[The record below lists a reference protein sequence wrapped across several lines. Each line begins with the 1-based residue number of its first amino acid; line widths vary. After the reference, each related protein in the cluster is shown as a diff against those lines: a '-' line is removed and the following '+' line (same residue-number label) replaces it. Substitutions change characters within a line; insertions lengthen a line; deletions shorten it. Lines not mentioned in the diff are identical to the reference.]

1 MIFKNIKPITSSL
14 RHVKL
19 LKKSKNFSLNLP
31 LKNKT
36 FFIKNSGGRNNQGK
50 ITSYQKG
57 GGVKRLYRNI
67 DFLREDQEGVVEKIE
82 YDPNRTGFICRIY
95 NYKLKQH
102 FYILAPHNL
111 IRGDYIKSGE
121 NIPIRIGN
129 SSTLLNIPVGS
140 IIHNIS
146 INLNSKGQLARS
158 AGAFGQLIQKNDKFA
173 RIKLPSGEQRL
184 VSLNNQATLGSVSN
198 INHRYIVL
206 GKAGRAR
213 WKNKRPIVRGVAMN
227 PVDHP
232 HGGGEG
238 KTSGGRPSVT
248 PWGKPTKGQ
257 STSKFKNKRSYIL
270 VSYKNKKLIK
280 NVT

>member
-1 MIFKNIKPITSSL
+1 
-14 RHVKL
+14 
-19 LKKSKNFSLNLP
+19 LK
-31 LKNKT
+31 
-36 FFIKNSGGRNNQGK
+36 
-50 ITSYQKG
+50 
-57 GGVKRLYRNI
+57 
-67 DFLREDQEGVVEKIE
+67 KIE
-82 YDPNRTGFICRIY
+82 YDPNRTGFISRIY

-111 IRGDYIKSGE
+111 TRGDYIKSGE
-121 NIPIRIGN
+121 NVPIRVGN
-129 SSTLLNIPVGS
+129 SLSLINIPVGS

-146 INLNSKGQLARS
+146 INLSLKGQFARS
-158 AGAFGQLIQKNDKFA
+158 AGVFGQLIQKNGRFA

-184 VSLNNQATLGSVSN
+184 VALNNQATLGFVSN

-206 GKAGRAR
+206 GKAGRSR

-257 STSKFKNKRSYIL
+257 STTKFKNKRSYIL

-280 NVT
+280 NVI